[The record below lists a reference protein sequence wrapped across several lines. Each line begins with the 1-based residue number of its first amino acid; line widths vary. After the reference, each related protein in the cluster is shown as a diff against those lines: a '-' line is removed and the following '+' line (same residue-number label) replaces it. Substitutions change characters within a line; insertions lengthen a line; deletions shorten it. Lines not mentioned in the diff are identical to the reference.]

1 VVSTDSVVPQDVL
14 EQLMSNPAIKLARS
28 VQIA

>member
-1 VVSTDSVVPQDVL
+1 VPQDVL
-14 EQLMSNPAIKLARS
+14 DQLMSNPAIKLARS